1 MWGGV
6 AARDVHSVAKDDAT
20 IPFWVA
26 SSQVLKEFDMPH
38 IEYQCNQCKKR
49 FERVQLLG
57 EEKNRPPCPACGS
70 TDVRIPSTSAPL
82 FEGIASFSSL
92 ASDRD

>member
-1 MWGGV
+1 MGCYGIAAV
-6 AARDVHSVAKDDAT
+6 AAKIESKHSKTFGITA
-20 IPFWVA
+20 
-26 SSQVLKEFDMPH
+26 MPH
-38 IEYQCNQCKKR
+38 IEYQCNQCKKN

-57 EEKNRPPCPACGS
+57 EEKKRPPCPACGS
-70 TDVRIPSTSAPL
+70 TDVRVPSTAAPL